1 MQMCKKIAQLTKVI
15 YALNTKNDE
24 HEDSIQALREAH
36 EEEVQH
42 ILAEMKE
49 TIVQYKSKVEEE
61 QLLRK
66 HIQALE
72 TAVEQHRRV
81 KEEALAELT
90 QCKKQVE
97 EREPRAKV
105 KLTQM
110 ALSKDT
116 VDTNADFENKLPHLN
131 EETNGL
137 LNECKLSRRENL
149 DEDILAEKISMEGQ
163 VLVNEMENLR
173 SENQGAIKEYTQKT
187 NQLRASC
194 ERGREST
201 QQSMT
206 ETKNHHQQREMEQRN
221 CSEVEKGFWM
231 QQVKKLEADLE
242 EKSQKINEK
251 KKHSQKLKERIQE
264 LQMQLDEFKRKSE
277 CEIKQLEK
285 EKEALTGKL
294 QNSSLEVAQTCD
306 GCPILEDIQG
316 QVRPCSEE
324 SDLPVDVPVHG
335 REVGLDVLYGSL
347 PTQTILC
354 NHICSHCHSRK

>member
-1 MQMCKKIAQLTKVI
+1 MI

-49 TIVQYKSKVEEE
+49 TILQYKSKVEEE

-163 VLVNEMENLR
+163 VLVNEMESLR

-251 KKHSQKLKERIQE
+251 KKHSQKLKERIQ
-264 LQMQLDEFKRKSE
+264 
-277 CEIKQLEK
+277 
-285 EKEALTGKL
+285 
-294 QNSSLEVAQTCD
+294 
-306 GCPILEDIQG
+306 
-316 QVRPCSEE
+316 VRYKTDP
-324 SDLPVDVPVHG
+324 
-335 REVGLDVLYGSL
+335 Y
-347 PTQTILC
+347 LC
-354 NHICSHCHSRK
+354 L